1 MNEEKP
7 QLKVGLLLNYLNL
20 LLSSFIP
27 LFYTPIMLRI
37 LGQEEYGLYKLSGS
51 ITSYLSLIAFG
62 LGAAITR
69 YLIKARIEVGE
80 QEERKVLG
88 LFVRIFRAIA
98 LLTLAIGT
106 IIAFITP
113 FFYTASL
120 SSENLTKMQILIIL
134 LTINTAINF
143 LASPYISIAIS

>member
-27 LFYTPIMLRI
+27 LLYTPIMLRI

-69 YLIKARIEVGE
+69 YLIKARIEMGE
-80 QEERKVLG
+80 EEERKVFG
-88 LFVRIFRAIA
+88 LFIRIFKIIA
-98 LLTLAIGT
+98 SLT
-106 IIAFITP
+106 IIAGIGVTFL
-113 FFYTASL
+113 TAL
-120 SSENLTKMQILIIL
+120 
-134 LTINTAINF
+134 
-143 LASPYISIAIS
+143 

>member
-27 LFYTPIMLRI
+27 LLYTPIMLRI

-69 YLIKARIEVGE
+69 YLIKARIEKLLDEPSVGVKG
-80 QEERKVLG
+80 Q
-88 LFVRIFRAIA
+88 
-98 LLTLAIGT
+98 
-106 IIAFITP
+106 
-113 FFYTASL
+113 S
-120 SSENLTKMQILIIL
+120 NLVK
-134 LTINTAINF
+134 F
-143 LASPYISIAIS
+143 LAYLFEYSRLLHH